1 MSEGNKETLQASS
14 SEQEPVSSEQTSK
27 VLVQLI
33 QALTKIEALEKQDTT
48 QGLLEQQQPHFV
60 GANQDFVFESD
71 LHYGT
76 YSGLRYG

>member
-14 SEQEPVSSEQTSK
+14 EQEVSSEQTSK

-48 QGLLEQQQPHFV
+48 QGLLEQQPHFV

>member
-1 MSEGNKETLQASS
+1 MSEGNKETLQQASS
-14 SEQEPVSSEQTSK
+14 AEQEEVSSEQTSK

-48 QGLLEQQQPHFV
+48 QPHFV

-76 YSGLRYG
+76 YCGLRYG